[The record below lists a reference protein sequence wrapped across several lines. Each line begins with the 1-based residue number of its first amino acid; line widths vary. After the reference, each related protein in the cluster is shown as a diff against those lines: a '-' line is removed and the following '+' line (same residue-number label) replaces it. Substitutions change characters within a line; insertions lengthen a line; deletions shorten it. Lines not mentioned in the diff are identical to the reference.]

1 MTITLEQQAVDEV
14 TQLKTAIREI
24 SQEAAKAGD
33 KLQKLKDL
41 EYQYQKVVT
50 QKNKLKVKIGML
62 IQEAKDQCKEAKE
75 AKSEASRLREEI
87 RTYRAFS
94 DHWKVRCKA
103 LKNANANLVL
113 RAEQKDLE
121 IDELKKIINQLGLE
135 LQKLNQE
142 KIDQGR

>member
-1 MTITLEQQAVDEV
+1 MAIVLEQQAEV

-50 QKNKLKVKIGML
+50 QNNQLKVKISTL
-62 IQEAKDQCKEAKE
+62 TQKVKDHCKEAKE
-75 AKSEASRLREEI
+75 ARSEASALREGV
-87 RTYRAFS
+87 RTYKALHN
-94 DHWKVRCKA
+94 HWKARVNYLRT
-103 LKNANANLVL
+103 ANSNLAL
-113 RAEQKDLE
+113 RAEQKDFE
-121 IDELKKIINQLGLE
+121 IVELKKIINQMGLE